1 MIYKYFLKR
10 FFLIFPT
17 LFFIIFL
24 NFIVI
29 QIAPGGPV
37 EKFLSQINHQKIT
50 SEVSDNS
57 INNTKFQDQSS
68 SMTSS
73 KYLGSNGVDP
83 DLIKIIEKNYGFDL
97 PLYERF
103 LVMMKKFILF
113 DFGESFYQ
121 DKKITDLILEKMPVS
136 ISLGLWS
143 VVITYLVSIPLGI
156 KKALNNGSKFDL
168 ITSSVV
174 VFLHSIPAF
183 LLAILLIILFCGG
196 NFLNIFPLRGIVSA
210 NFAELNIW
218 QKILDYFWHLFLPI
232 LSMVIGGFASLT
244 FFCKNSFLEEI
255 NKNYVLCAKAKGLSL
270 NRILYFHIFRN
281 ALMIVIASLPNMLVG
296 IFFTSSLLI
305 EVIFSLD
312 GLGLLS
318 YEAIISR
325 DYPLIFSSLYF
336 FTILGLIMNIVNDLI
351 YRIIDPRIHFEQSA
365 R

>member
-10 FFLIFPT
+10 FLLIFPT
-17 LFFIIFL
+17 LFVIIL
-24 NFIVI
+24 VNFIVI

-37 EKFLSQINHQKIT
+37 EKFLSQINHQKI
-50 SEVSDNS
+50 SNEVSDNS
-57 INNTKFQDQSS
+57 LNNIKFQDQNSS
-68 SMTSS
+68 ISTS

-97 PLYERF
+97 PLHERF
-103 LVMMKKFILF
+103 FVMLKKFIFL

-121 DKKITDLILEKMPVS
+121 DKKIIDLIFEKMPVS

-143 VVITYLVSIPLGI
+143 VIIIYFVSIPLGI

-168 ITSSVV
+168 ISSSIVI
-174 VFLHSIPAF
+174 FLHSIPAF

-196 NFLNIFPLRGIVSA
+196 NFLNIFPLRGIVSQ
-210 NFAELNIW
+210 NFEELNFF

-270 NRILYFHIFRN
+270 NKILYFHIFRN
-281 ALMIVIASLPNMLVG
+281 ALMIVIASLPTMLVG

-351 YRIIDPRIHFEQSA
+351 YRLIDPRISFEKTS

>member
-1 MIYKYFLKR
+1 MYKYFLKR

-24 NFIVI
+24 NFMII

-37 EKFLSQINHQKIT
+37 EKFLAQINHQKIT
-50 SEVSDNS
+50 NEVSDS
-57 INNTKFQDQSS
+57 SLNNFKFSEPSS
-68 SMTSS
+68 NLSSS
-73 KYLGSNGVDP
+73 KYLGSKGVDP
-83 DLIKIIEKNYGFDL
+83 DLIKLIEKNYGFDL
-97 PLYERF
+97 PIYERF
-103 LVMMKKFILF
+103 FVMIKKFISF

-121 DKKITDLILEKMPVS
+121 DKKITNLILEKMPVS
-136 ISLGLWS
+136 ISLGFWS
-143 VVITYLVSIPLGI
+143 VLFTYLLSIPLGI

-168 ITSSVV
+168 ISSSVV
-174 VFLHSIPAF
+174 IFLHSVPAF
-183 LLAILLIILFCGG
+183 LIAIFFIVLFCGG
-196 NFLNIFPLRGIVSA
+196 NFLNIFPLRGIVSQ
-210 NFAELNIW
+210 NFEELNYFE
-218 QKILDYFWHLFLPI
+218 KILDYIWHLFLPI

-270 NRILYFHIFRN
+270 NKILYFHIFRN
-281 ALMIVIASLPNMLVG
+281 ALMIVIASLPSMLVG

-325 DYPLIFSSLYF
+325 DYPLIFASLYF
-336 FTILGLIMNIVNDLI
+336 FTILGLVMNIVNDLI
-351 YRIIDPRIHFEQSA
+351 YHLIDPRIHFEKTS